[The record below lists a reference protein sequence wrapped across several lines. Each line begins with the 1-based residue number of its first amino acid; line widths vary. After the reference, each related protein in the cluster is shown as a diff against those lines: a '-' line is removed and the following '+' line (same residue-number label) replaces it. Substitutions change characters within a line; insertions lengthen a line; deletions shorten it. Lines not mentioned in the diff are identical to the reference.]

1 MLRMQDYRHILHVQ
15 FICDFCWIGH
25 GSWLQEDQV
34 KENENRGALRET
46 QRRGAHQSPYY
57 GSHNMEKQE
66 DQRPHI
72 FTLVEDSGLAA
83 IELRNGNASQT
94 LGDRRG
100 RIHMVRACRSPKLQD

>member
-1 MLRMQDYRHILHVQ
+1 MKIEWHCV
-15 FICDFCWIGH
+15 
-25 GSWLQEDQV
+25 
-34 KENENRGALRET
+34 T
-46 QRRGAHQSPYY
+46 QRRGAHQNCYC

-66 DQRPHI
+66 DQRPPI

-83 IELRNGNASQT
+83 VELRNGNASQT